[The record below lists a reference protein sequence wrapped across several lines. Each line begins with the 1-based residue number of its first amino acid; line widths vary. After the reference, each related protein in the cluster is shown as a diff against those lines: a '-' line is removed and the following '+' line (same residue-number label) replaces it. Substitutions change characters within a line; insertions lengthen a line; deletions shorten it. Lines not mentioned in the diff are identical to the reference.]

1 MPKPAIDTRPFAYMQ
16 GHLGYRD
23 DAAGAIPVH
32 QGAPGDGLRLVEV
45 PARTHRAGLLDRR
58 VVLH

>member
-1 MPKPAIDTRPFAYMQ
+1 MQ

-23 DAAGAIPVH
+23 DGAGAIPVH